1 MQFRTIYPLKL
12 FYFVNFR
19 FLFKAENSVLIENP
33 ANVNAKVKMQENAEE
48 ILHVF
53 DEKIY

>member
-1 MQFRTIYPLKL
+1 MTNISDVK
-12 FYFVNFR
+12 
-19 FLFKAENSVLIENP
+19 
-33 ANVNAKVKMQENAEE
+33 NVNAKVKMQENAEE